1 MIIKDNLRSIFL
13 ILTILLLLSIACGTS
28 TPTEEPS
35 TDQTSITNEK
45 ATDTLAPATTKPT
58 ETLIPTATY
67 TSTPAVWLELKSNAN
82 IRTGPGTEYQPT
94 AVMKAGER
102 LPAYMVNSDK
112 TWFLINTEN
121 YLWVNISVANI
132 EGDINSL
139 PAAPTPLPTSTH
151 TATPTITPVPSTTP
165 VPAMSL
171 NLIYRNLEEM
181 TALQFKEFKNSIVGK
196 PVRENVTV
204 GNVQDDGKVTI
215 SGPWSPILFKISEFC
230 VVVAG
235 VPKDLAISL
244 DGGDEIFLDAK
255 IDRIVDDYNY
265 YNNCENTLVLVYQ
278 SIEKR

>member
-35 TDQTSITNEK
+35 TDQTGITNEK